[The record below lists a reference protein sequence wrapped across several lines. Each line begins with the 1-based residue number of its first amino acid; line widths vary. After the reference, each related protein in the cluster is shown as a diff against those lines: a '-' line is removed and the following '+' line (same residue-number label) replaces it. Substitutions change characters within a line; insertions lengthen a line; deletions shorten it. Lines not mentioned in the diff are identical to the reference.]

1 VNTNWHSI
9 FNDFKKIK
17 VLIVGDAMIDSYMW
31 GSINRQSPEAPIPIV
46 DIEKYEKRLGGAA
59 NVASQIKALGATPL
73 LCSVIGNEDK
83 GFFDL
88 MKHENLSTR
97 GILQEERKTTIKTR
111 IISENKQQLRVDEE
125 DTFPIINES
134 DFIKNSINL
143 MSNVHVVIFQDYNK
157 GVLTKNVINSL
168 VEFATNKQIPTLVD
182 PKKENYWQ
190 YKGVNLFKPNSIE
203 LIESNSKKEVLSL
216 ENISMIVNEQR
227 KQLNAKLFL
236 VTLSEKGVFIQTEK
250 EEHHYS
256 AYNRKIIDVSGAG
269 DAVIATAALALAQ
282 KLDCHILAQ
291 LANLA
296 GGLSCENVGV
306 NPIDRENLLNE
317 AIRLVQN
324 RKIYNA

>member
-1 VNTNWHSI
+1 MNTNWHSI
-9 FNDFKKIK
+9 FNDFKKIQ

-31 GSINRQSPEAPIPIV
+31 GSINKQSPEAPIPIV

-59 NVASQIKALGATPL
+59 NVAANIKALGATPI

-88 MKHENLSTR
+88 MKRENLSSK
-97 GILQEERKTTIKTR
+97 GILQEERKTTVKTR
-111 IISENKQQLRVDEE
+111 IISENKHQLRVDEE

-134 DFIKNSINL
+134 DFIKHSIDL

-157 GVLTKNVINSL
+157 GVLTKHVINSL
-168 VEFATNKQIPTLVD
+168 VEFATKKQIPTLVD

-190 YKGVNLFKPNSIE
+190 YKGLNIFKPNITE
-203 LIESNSKKEVLSL
+203 LIESNSKEEELCL
-216 ENISMIVNEQR
+216 ENISKIVTKQR

-236 VTLSEKGVFIQTEK
+236 LTMSEKGIFIQTK
-250 EEHHYS
+250 NEEHYYPAHK
-256 AYNRKIIDVSGAG
+256 RKIIDVSGAG

-282 KLDCHILAQ
+282 KLDHQNLAQ

-296 GGLSCENVGV
+296 GGLSCEKVGV
-306 NPIDRENLLNE
+306 NPVDRQNLLNE
-317 AIRLVQN
+317 AIRL
-324 RKIYNA
+324 I

>member
-1 VNTNWHSI
+1 MNTNWHSI

-59 NVASQIKALGATPL
+59 NVAANIKALGATPI

-88 MKHENLSTR
+88 MKCENLSAK
-97 GILQEERKTTIKTR
+97 GILQEERKTTVKTR
-111 IISENKQQLRVDEE
+111 IISENKHQLRVDEE

-134 DFIKNSINL
+134 DFIKHSIDL

-157 GVLTKNVINSL
+157 GVLTKHVINSL
-168 VEFATNKQIPTLVD
+168 VEFATKKQIPTLVD

-190 YKGVNLFKPNSIE
+190 YKGLNIFKPNITE
-203 LIESNSKKEVLSL
+203 LIESNSKEEELCL
-216 ENISMIVNEQR
+216 ENISKIVTKQR

-236 VTLSEKGVFIQTEK
+236 LTMSEKGIFIQTK
-250 EEHHYS
+250 NEEHYLPAHK
-256 AYNRKIIDVSGAG
+256 RKIIDVSGAG

-282 KLDCHILAQ
+282 KLDHQNLAQ

-296 GGLSCENVGV
+296 GGLSCEKVGV
-306 NPIDRENLLNE
+306 NPVDRQNLLNE
-317 AIRLVQN
+317 AIRL
-324 RKIYNA
+324 I